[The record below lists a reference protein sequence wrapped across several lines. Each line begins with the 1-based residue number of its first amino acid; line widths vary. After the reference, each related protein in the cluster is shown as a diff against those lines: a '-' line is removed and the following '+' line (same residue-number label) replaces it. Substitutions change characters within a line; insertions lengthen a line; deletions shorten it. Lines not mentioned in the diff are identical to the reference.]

1 MRDIIFVAMENW
13 DEVWRRNQFLCA
25 GLAKRYP
32 DIKILFVGLPRDF
45 SHYLRC
51 GQFREMRDAMR
62 AQAWNVPGVPN
73 VTVIQAV
80 KLLPN
85 TLPIGRRFNEA
96 LARAQIRQVAQ
107 SLGMKRPILFMNP
120 QYAVHMV
127 GRMDECAVIYDVTD
141 DWSQI
146 TQSPAMTRLTL
157 AQDAELCRRA
167 DAVTVCSQHLFD
179 MKQGMAKDVYLI
191 PNGADAEHYR
201 RVLDGSGPLP
211 DVAAHW
217 PKPVLGYTGTVH
229 PDRVDVRLIEAL
241 ARRFPQGSIA
251 LVGPDMLPEEDRAR
265 LRACGNVHSTGAVS
279 YHDLPEYMRA
289 FDVCIVPHLVNSFTE
304 SLQPIK
310 LWEYL
315 AAGKPIVSTKVAYFR
330 GYPQFVRLASDAD
343 EFARGVWDALQEDTS
358 THQERR
364 RSEARRHSWEACID
378 VFEGVIDSCL
388 ARRQAAEGITGETL
402 QVC

>member
-1 MRDIIFVAMENW
+1 
-13 DEVWRRNQFLCA
+13 
-25 GLAKRYP
+25 
-32 DIKILFVGLPRDF
+32 
-45 SHYLRC
+45 
-51 GQFREMRDAMR
+51 
-62 AQAWNVPGVPN
+62 
-73 VTVIQAV
+73 
-80 KLLPN
+80 
-85 TLPIGRRFNEA
+85 
-96 LARAQIRQVAQ
+96 
-107 SLGMKRPILFMNP
+107 
-120 QYAVHMV
+120 
-127 GRMDECAVIYDVTD
+127 MDERAVIYDVTD

-191 PNGADAEHYR
+191 PNGVDAEHYR

-241 ARRFPQGSIA
+241 ARRFAQGTVA
-251 LVGPDMLPEEDRAR
+251 LVGPDMLPEEDRTR

-279 YHDLPEYMRA
+279 YAELPEYMRA
-289 FDVCIVPHLVNSFTE
+289 FDVCIVPHLMNSFTE

-315 AAGKPIVSTKVAYFR
+315 AAGKPIVATKVAGFR
-330 GYPQFVRLASDAD
+330 DYPQFVRLASDVD
-343 EFARGVWDALQEDTS
+343 EFARGVQEALQEDAAA
-358 THQERR
+358 HQERR
-364 RSEARRHSWEACID
+364 RSEARPHSWESRLDAFED
-378 VFEGVIDSCL
+378 VIHSCL
-388 ARRQAAEGITGETL
+388 SRRQATEKMPREAA
-402 QVC
+402 QAC